1 MILSKLS
8 HHGSSGGTN
17 EKRSRNIREGCFIPG
32 FSPRAGNLKKHK
44 KANMEG
50 PEENN
55 NPRGFIAENAQT
67 VLDDIFVSSDA
78 DGEENYNLD
87 SIFIS
92 KKLKTILDEVI

>member
-1 MILSKLS
+1 
-8 HHGSSGGTN
+8 
-17 EKRSRNIREGCFIPG
+17 
-32 FSPRAGNLKKHK
+32 
-44 KANMEG
+44 MER

-87 SIFIS
+87 SISIS

>member
-1 MILSKLS
+1 MKNVRETFGDGGLYRDLVRE
-8 HHGSSGGTN
+8 SG
-17 EKRSRNIREGCFIPG
+17 I
-32 FSPRAGNLKKHK
+32 AKKHK

-55 NPRGFIAENAQT
+55 NPRGFIAENAQA

-78 DGEENYNLD
+78 DSEENYNLD

>member
-1 MILSKLS
+1 MKNVRETLRD
-8 HHGSSGGTN
+8 GGLY
-17 EKRSRNIREGCFIPG
+17 RDLVRESVI
-32 FSPRAGNLKKHK
+32 AKKHK

-55 NPRGFIAENAQT
+55 NPREFIAENAQA
-67 VLDDIFVSSDA
+67 VLDDIFVSSDV
-78 DGEENYNLD
+78 DSEENYNLD